1 MWCVTFSR
9 WAMSYSPSC
18 PFRCSEW
25 GLFHKAVGAGVWGQS
40 TDLGAKCL
48 SSNPDS
54 LLRGYVDLTSF
65 LVSQSIKETIRKDAQ
80 NSAWH
85 IEMSTNCVL
94 LLSLLF

>member
-9 WAMSYSPSC
+9 WAMSYSPTG

-25 GLFHKAVGAGVWGQS
+25 GLFYKAVGAGVWGQS
-40 TDLGAKCL
+40 TDLGAKCP

-54 LLRGYVDLTSF
+54 LLRGCVDLTSF
-65 LVSQSIKETIRKDAQ
+65 LISHSTKEMIRKGAQ

-85 IEMSTNCVL
+85 IEKSTNCVL
-94 LLSLLF
+94 VLSLLF